1 MAIRVKKE
9 LKAMSEINPTRQS
22 QLLTIS
28 QINDMIDLKYL
39 ALPLYQRDVSWTI
52 KQSVDLLNFE
62 ILGKAAVSPLSFNEV
77 NRFEK
82 MFHW

>member
-1 MAIRVKKE
+1 
-9 LKAMSEINPTRQS
+9 
-22 QLLTIS
+22 
-28 QINDMIDLKYL
+28 MIDLKYL

-82 MFHW
+82 NVPLVEYLMHEDLPIRTKGSGCF